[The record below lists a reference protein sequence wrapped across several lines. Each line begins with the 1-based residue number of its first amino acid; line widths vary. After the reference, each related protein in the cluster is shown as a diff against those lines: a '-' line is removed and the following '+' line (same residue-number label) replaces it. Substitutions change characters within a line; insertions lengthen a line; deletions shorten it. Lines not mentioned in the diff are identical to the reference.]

1 MTIPF
6 GTRRRVLRVGGGQ
19 LTTTVTV
26 VPPGLNT
33 RWTCIFP
40 GPSAATLTVVVAW
53 SASVPDI
60 GETTTFLVRP
70 GGSETDQSTGPPEAE
85 SVIVPVADGVTS
97 RVAGRTLSV
106 PEADV
111 ALTVADAGAGVDV
124 TAVALGDGLPPVVAA
139 LTLAV
144 PPVPLAASSTLLRV
158 PVATADEVGRAPA
171 LVGER
176 ESCATRSESERR
188 SPLST
193 G

>member
-1 MTIPF
+1 
-6 GTRRRVLRVGGGQ
+6 
-19 LTTTVTV
+19 V

-111 ALTVADAGAGVDV
+111 ALTVADAGADVDL
-124 TAVALGDGLPPVVAA
+124 TDVALSDALPPVVAA
-139 LTLAV
+139 LTRAV
-144 PPVPLAASSTLLRV
+144 PPVPLADTSLRGQLAAGPTV
-158 PVATADEVGRAPA
+158 PGPLAVGPA
-171 LVGER
+171 MMAGPLGGAGR
-176 ESCATRSESERR
+176 GGAAERR
-188 SPLST
+188 R
-193 G
+193 